1 MRQLAYWV
9 QRGDLS
15 AVDYEAVDAA
25 RAINIYSTHDWD
37 EELRFFSQI
46 EKSGADSCP
55 PGIGFV
61 DPDGPILHVCPGA
74 HDDALVHYTTN
85 QSHTLLGFI
94 PTGERMTYTRHGVT
108 HTQVVELI
116 RSFFD
121 GQHDLLVRSF
131 STAGQLN

>member
-1 MRQLAYWV
+1 MRQIPYWI

-15 AVDYEAVDAA
+15 AVDYKAVDAA
-25 RAINIYSTHDWD
+25 RAINVYSTHDWN

-74 HDDALVHYTTN
+74 HNDALVHYTSN
-85 QSHTLLGFI
+85 QSRKLLAFI
-94 PTGERMTYTRHGVT
+94 PTGERMTYTRQRVT
-108 HTQVVELI
+108 HTEVVELI
-116 RSFFD
+116 RWFFD
-121 GQHDLLVRSF
+121 GRHDLLAKNF
-131 STAGQLN
+131 SDAGRLN